1 MSLMIPFFLSS
12 PFLPHI
18 FLSPTLTFLQAPL
31 HFPHDPLT
39 ALSLFP
45 LHFSTVPYLHT
56 NFSPSPP
63 SLPSWSPSQS
73 PVPSLRTSSY
83 PPPFTP
89 LLALGANYSA
99 HKVFL
104 ISFSDTFNPRIL
116 LILGYF
122 TLNLPTLNSRIPY
135 TWTFYFLILYTEP
148 FNLEFLI
155 VRYFTLEPRTLIYP
169 QPFNLRYF
177 TPNLPILHTLTLNPL
192 ALSYFTLE
200 PLTFRYFT
208 LEPLTIRYYTP
219 NLPILHTLTLKPLAL
234 SYFTLEPLTFRYFTL
249 ELLTFRYFTLE
260 P

>member
-1 MSLMIPFFLSS
+1 MILSLLSLS
-12 PFLPHI
+12 
-18 FLSPTLTFLQAPL
+18 LSPSFLYSSIPPHFSLSPPTPTSLQALL
-31 HFPHDPLT
+31 HSPHDPL
-39 ALSLFP
+39 LNL
-45 LHFSTVPYLHT
+45 
-56 NFSPSPP
+56 
-63 SLPSWSPSQS
+63 QS
-73 PVPSLRTSSY
+73 HP
-83 PPPFTP
+83 
-89 LLALGANYSA
+89 SA
-99 HKVFL
+99 HLPTPPRLLLSWPWGQITQPIKYFWFL
-104 ISFSDTFNPRIL
+104 SRIL

-177 TPNLPILHTLTLNPL
+177 TPNLPILHTLTLKPL

-208 LEPLTIRYYTP
+208 LEPLTIRY
-219 NLPILHTLTLKPLAL
+219 
-234 SYFTLEPLTFRYFTL
+234 FTL